1 MVVLLNGGKKLYPL
15 FDIVLNSAKIV
26 NKIIDNPEINEEE
39 QKELKFIFTENLG
52 NETSNLINNINILTN
67 FFLNN
72 EDNML
77 VPIRLADSGKRP
89 VTMYHKT
96 IYAQLN
102 KLSSAILEEMEKYKM
117 DE

>member
-1 MVVLLNGGKKLYPL
+1 MIHSYRSFARISQTYGNKHVIFIIKK
-15 FDIVLNSAKIV
+15 KIC
-26 NKIIDNPEINEEE
+26 
-39 QKELKFIFTENLG
+39 Q
-52 NETSNLINNINILTN
+52 NINILTN